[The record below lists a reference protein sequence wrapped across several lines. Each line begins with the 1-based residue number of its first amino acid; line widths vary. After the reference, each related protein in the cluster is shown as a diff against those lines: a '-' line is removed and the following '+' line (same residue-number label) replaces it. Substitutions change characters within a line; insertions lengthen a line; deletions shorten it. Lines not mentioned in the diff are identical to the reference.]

1 MLWKDI
7 FSYIYLIRHNISH
20 GSLDEPREYHI
31 DSDPELAELLGRGL
45 GEADNPRL
53 AGGVVGLADVAG
65 PRHDT
70 GDVHDRPRQLV
81 ILHQTCRCLSDQKCA
96 LEIDINDLVKVFFLH
111 PEHEPVLGYPRRVD
125 NDVWS
130 SLVLVKNLLETIIDR
145 F

>member
-1 MLWKDI
+1 MEPYYTPTHLV
-7 FSYIYLIRHNISH
+7 RNNISH
-20 GSLDEPREYHI
+20 GSLDKAGEDDI
-31 DSDPELAELLGRGL
+31 DPDAELAELLGRGL

-70 GDVHDRPRQLV
+70 GDVHDRPRQLMV
-81 ILHQTCRCLSDQKCA
+81 LHQTCRCLSDQKCA